1 MNVSRRKVFVS
12 YHHEDQSEVN
22 TFVNKFDSKH
32 DVFITRALG
41 FSLNQNIVDSDN
53 ADYVMRRIR
62 ELYLGDSTV
71 TIVLI
76 GKCTWA
82 RRYVDWEIQSSLRHG
97 AKTLPNGL
105 LGIALPSAG
114 EQATVPRRLSINLPN
129 RIGTF
134 GYARCYS
141 YPSSTTS
148 LAAWVEDA
156 FMARTDVARVKLI
169 SNPRERRMRSSRC
182 PNNR

>member
-1 MNVSRRKVFVS
+1 MNVIRRKVFVS
-12 YHHEDQSEVN
+12 YHHEDQYEVD
-22 TFVNKFDSKH
+22 KFIKAFDAKH
-32 DVFITRALG
+32 DVFIARALG
-41 FSLNQNIVDSDN
+41 SAMNQDIIDSDD

-62 ELYLGDSTV
+62 ELYLSDSTV

-82 RRYVDWEIQSSLRHG
+82 RRYVDWEIQASLRHG

-105 LGIALPSAG
+105 LGIDLTSAG
-114 EQATVPRRLSINLPN
+114 KKPTVPNRLDINLPLKD
-129 RIGTF
+129 GTKR
-134 GYARCYS
+134 YALWYD

-148 LAAWVEDA
+148 LAAWIEDA
-156 FMARTDVARVKLI
+156 FMARTDAARVKLI
-169 SNPRERRMRSSRC
+169 NNPRERRMRSSPC